1 MLIFSGLVDSQEK
14 QSLKIKFVSEEKSLG
29 NLDRGWKKRTVFILF
44 LLKTISTEIID
55 KLNFSIVYKN
65 NKKV

>member
-1 MLIFSGLVDSQEK
+1 MLIFSSLVDSQEK

-29 NLDRGWKKRTVFILF
+29 NLDREWKKRTVFILF

>member
-1 MLIFSGLVDSQEK
+1 MLIFSSLVDSQEK

-55 KLNFSIVYKN
+55 KLNFLIVYKN
-65 NKKV
+65 DKKV

>member
-1 MLIFSGLVDSQEK
+1 MLIFSSLVDSQEK